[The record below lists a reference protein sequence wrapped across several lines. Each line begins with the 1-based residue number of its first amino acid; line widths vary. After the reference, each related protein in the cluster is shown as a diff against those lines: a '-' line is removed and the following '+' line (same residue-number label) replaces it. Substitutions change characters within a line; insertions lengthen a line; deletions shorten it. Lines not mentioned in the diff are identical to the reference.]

1 MDARF
6 TLFVVFAVAFL
17 KNTLSICDS
26 RAWIKTRSMGYLIDD
41 RAVCISTCA
50 EDICMAS
57 CIAPECVAKCSGL
70 MCSARCEGDGCNATC
85 NGLRCTAT
93 CKGVRCFQ
101 SAALW

>member
-26 RAWIKTRSMGYLIDD
+26 RCKGQGCKAGIDD